1 MIAIALLLAIES
13 SGLPPAD
20 AVPDTGPQPRV
31 ERVRYS
37 GQTVAADLVAGGVML
52 LVPIITHEPGFVTL
66 GLVAFAVGAPFVHLA
81 NDNPRGAAFSFL
93 DRLLIG
99 GGGIL
104 LGLVVMNDFCTGG
117 FDPCVNYVVGGL
129 AVMGAGLFVASAVDA
144 GFLAWRDRPVVSVG
158 VMTTGRSDRGGVALR
173 IRF

>member
-104 LGLVVMNDFCTGG
+104 LGLVVVNDFCTGG
-117 FDPCVNYVVGGL
+117 FDHCVNYVVGGL